1 MAVCPPA
8 ICLTFHF
15 SRPIKRSSRSAA
27 HQMFA
32 YLLATFNLHATSLP
46 CPWFSIKVLSCYQVS
61 HRWQCFGIK
70 SRASAGGRKMSN
82 ADVSTLVRSSKRK
95 LELITIDL
103 FSFQD
108 SKSTSLSAFYLEGR
122 DKGGNFPKDMTSSS
136 MMTFQYG
143 PDCHNRTWHK
153 SDAAGTA
160 FQGDAAM
167 TVGIFNSQGRQIT
180 KCI

>member
-95 LELITIDL
+95 LELITIDPL
-103 FSFQD
+103 FFPRQQKYFLISF
-108 SKSTSLSAFYLEGR
+108 LSRGTWQGWQFSEGYDLVEYDDFSVWAR
-122 DKGGNFPKDMTSSS
+122 LPQSDMTQVGRSRNRVSRRCCH
-136 MMTFQYG
+136 
-143 PDCHNRTWHK
+143 DCRYL
-153 SDAAGTA
+153 
-160 FQGDAAM
+160 
-167 TVGIFNSQGRQIT
+167 
-180 KCI
+180 